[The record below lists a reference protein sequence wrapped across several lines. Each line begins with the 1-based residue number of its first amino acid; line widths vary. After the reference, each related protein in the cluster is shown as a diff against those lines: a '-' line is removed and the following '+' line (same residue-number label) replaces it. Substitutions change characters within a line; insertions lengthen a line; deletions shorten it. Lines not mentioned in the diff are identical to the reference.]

1 MDQSEWWDAERKAA
15 EFWHRLKE
23 NQKGEHPHVSAN
35 AEKGSAPGARN
46 GELGNPGAPAIAKA
60 PLVRPV

>member
-23 NQKGEHPHVSAN
+23 NQKGEHAHVSAN

-46 GELGNPGAPAIAKA
+46 GELDNHDAPDIDKA
-60 PLVRPV
+60 PIVLPD